1 MSRTKQNNTYINSI
15 ITFVGFIIVFIFL
28 LLVIPMFKK
37 TFNIY
42 KISSIIDCSGNW
54 NDWSNC
60 NLDTNQIKRDFNV
73 IIKPLNGG
81 INCPVPQIIT
91 CPIDCSWNWYDWS
104 DCDQNTGQK
113 TRTIQI
119 NEKIKRTINQ
129 FKSGADCPGPE
140 TIKCPVDCS
149 GYWNNWSDCISN
161 SGTKTRSFNIIKP
174 ALNNGFCPGTET
186 ITCPVDCLG
195 NWSICDINTNT
206 KTFNITKRALNKGIC
221 PGPEPVICPVDCI
234 WTTWKPWSICNPNTG
249 MKTREIKMIKDQL
262 NGGANCPGVLT
273 TTCPVD
279 CSWNW
284 NNWDSCNINT
294 GQRTRTINKIIEP
307 LYDGIPCPQSETIN
321 CRVDCSWNWNNWN
334 SCNIITGQRT
344 RTINNINILYNGGTD
359 CPASQTVNCPV
370 DCSWNWSNWNS
381 CNIIT
386 GQRTRTIKRIIEPL
400 YDGIPCPQSET
411 SETINCRVNCS
422 WNWNNW
428 DSCNINTGQRT
439 RTINRIIEPQYDG
452 IPCPQSE
459 TINCP
464 VDCSW
469 NWSNWSNWS
478 SCEINGKIT
487 RTINRIIEPRNK
499 GISCPELEP
508 EFITCNPVDCSWNS
522 LNPWSDWSD
531 CNTITSKKTRTIN
544 MIIETQHNGRT
555 CPAPQTVNCPID
567 CSWNSS
573 NAWND
578 WSTSICAITGQFSRT
593 IKWTIEPKYDGR
605 NCPEPQ
611 TVVCPL
617 ITNISGTRITTG
629 DITTDNSRDKFMIFK
644 TGTNTF
650 IIKNGGITCDILM
663 IGGGGAG
670 GYFSGG
676 GGAGA
681 CIVAI
686 GHNLP
691 GGNCTVIVGAG
702 AHNSGNGYI
711 SSISVDANTLYRANG
726 GGCGAYEKDGI
737 IGGCGGGCCIRDGRS
752 PDFRTYG
759 GEATTD
765 NIVNG
770 VNGISPS
777 IGATYAVLGNK
788 GGDQNDFTN
797 NHSSFSAA
805 GGGGIGSAAPN
816 HKIDILEAGPGGDGL
831 NEVRI
836 NDISYNF
843 KSYFANDN
851 PFGHND
857 NGYIGGGGGGA
868 SFFSLTQA
876 PGGIGGGGKGTSNL
890 YVNYS
895 WRESLKDFYSLN
907 PNNPT
912 TGPTSGAM
920 NTGSG
925 GGGGGF
931 YSRSGDSSG
940 GSGIVIIR
948 YRT

>member
-15 ITFVGFIIVFIFL
+15 ITFVGYIIVFIFL
-28 LLVIPMFKK
+28 FFIIPILKK
-37 TFNIY
+37 KFNIY

-60 NLDTNQIKRDFNV
+60 NLDTNQITREFNV

-104 DCDQNTGQK
+104 VCDPNTGQK
-113 TRTIQI
+113 TRTLEI
-119 NEKIKRTINQ
+119 NETVKRTINQ

-149 GYWNNWSDCISN
+149 GNWNNWNDCN
-161 SGTKTRSFNIIKP
+161 LNTGTKTRSFNITKP
-174 ALNNGFCPGTET
+174 ALNNGICPETET
-186 ITCPVDCLG
+186 VTCPVDCLG
-195 NWSICDINTNT
+195 NWSTCDLNTNT
-206 KTFNITKRALNKGIC
+206 RMFNITKQALNKGIC

-249 MKTREIKMIKDQL
+249 MKTREINMVKDQF

-284 NNWDSCNINT
+284 NIWSSCNMIT
-294 GQRTRTINKIIEP
+294 GQKTRTINRIIEP
-307 LYDGIPCPQSETIN
+307 LYNGRTCPQPETIN
-321 CRVDCSWNWNNWN
+321 CDVDCSWNWNNWN
-334 SCNIITGQRT
+334 LCDT
-344 RTINNINILYNGGTD
+344 
-359 CPASQTVNCPV
+359 
-370 DCSWNWSNWNS
+370 
-381 CNIIT
+381 
-386 GQRTRTIKRIIEPL
+386 
-400 YDGIPCPQSET
+400 
-411 SETINCRVNCS
+411 
-422 WNWNNW
+422 
-428 DSCNINTGQRT
+428 NTGQRT
-439 RTINRIIEPQYDG
+439 RTNNIIIQQWNRG
-452 IPCPQSE
+452 RSCPLLE
-459 TINCP
+459 TVNCD

-499 GISCPELEP
+499 GISCPEP

-522 LNPWSDWSD
+522 LNPWTNWSD
-531 CNTITSKKTRTIN
+531 CNTITGKKTRTIN
-544 MIIETQHNGRT
+544 WIIETQHNGRT
-555 CPAPQTVNCPID
+555 CPGPQFVKCNVD

-578 WSTSICAITGQFSRT
+578 WSTSMCAITGQMSRT

-617 ITNISGTRITTG
+617 ITEISGTGITTG
-629 DITTDNSRDKFMIFK
+629 DITTDNSRDKFMIFT

-650 IIKNGGITCDILM
+650 TIKDGGVTCDILM

-670 GYFSGG
+670 GFYSGG

-686 GHNLP
+686 GHTLSS
-691 GGNCTVIVGAG
+691 GNCKVIVGAG
-702 AHNSGNGYI
+702 GDAYNWPIGGNGGD
-711 SSISVDANTLYRANG
+711 SSISVDVSTLYLAKG
-726 GGCGAYEKDGI
+726 GGAGAYETDGL

-752 PDFRTYG
+752 SDFRTYRGWYSSQNVVKGYPNFGPTISNNWALTIFGNRG
-759 GEATTD
+759 GNQED
-765 NIVNG
+765 
-770 VNGISPS
+770 
-777 IGATYAVLGNK
+777 L
-788 GGDQNDFTN
+788 TN
-797 NHSSFSAA
+797 NRSSFSAA
-805 GGGGIGSAAPN
+805 GGGGIGSDAPN
-816 HKIDILEAGPGGDGL
+816 HKIDILEAGPGGAGL
-831 NEVRI
+831 NEARI

-843 KSYFANDN
+843 KSYFANGN
-851 PFGHND
+851 SFGHND

-868 SFFSLTQA
+868 SFYSSTPA
-876 PGGIGGGGKGTSNL
+876 PGGIGGGGQGGTNLNRYYSYRLTLSNL
-890 YVNYS
+890 YPNY
-895 WRESLKDFYSLN
+895 
-907 PNNPT
+907 PT
-912 TGPTSGAM
+912 TRSTPGAA

-925 GGGGGF
+925 GGGGGLPF
-931 YSRSGDSSG
+931 READGVWSSG